1 LTRIACQP
9 LAPSGKGSARSA
21 GAKVHV
27 AWSNAVDTAAAVA
40 VALPASFTVAE
51 ITDRLVTVVPAAAGA
66 VRTMAWHVDKVV
78 YAEVAPTPG
87 DVAAAAR
94 AGMAVQGALRAR
106 LSLGRRIARRFDVRQ
121 LLQRQGRPA
130 RRRIGPTRA
139 GSRE

>member
-1 LTRIACQP
+1 
-9 LAPSGKGSARSA
+9 
-21 GAKVHV
+21 VHL
-27 AWSNAVDTAAAVA
+27 AWSNALDTAAAVG

-87 DVAAAAR
+87 DSAAAR

-121 LLQRQGRPA
+121 LLRRQGRPA

>member
-1 LTRIACQP
+1 
-9 LAPSGKGSARSA
+9 
-21 GAKVHV
+21 VHV
-27 AWSNAVDTAAAVA
+27 AWSNALDTAAAVG

-66 VRTMAWHVDKVV
+66 VRTMAWQVDKVV

-87 DVAAAAR
+87 DAAAAAW

-106 LSLGRRIARRFDVRQ
+106 LSLGRRIARRVDVRQ

-130 RRRIGPTRA
+130 RRSDRLAPAPGNDPGGLP
-139 GSRE
+139 GSCCAH